1 MQSQNTHRTR
11 LSAHWELTRRY
22 LFTVASALWLGGF
35 TFYSTVVIH
44 TGHRVLG
51 GLLEVGF
58 VTQRV
63 TYWLNLIGVVA
74 LLILFWNVIAMWR
87 GPCINMR
94 WALAV
99 TWLIMAAVQ
108 VSLFVLHSAL
118 DNVLNTHTH
127 QILDRLRFRSLH
139 NTYLTVSTVQ
149 WAAGLLHVWFALAV
163 WRRFDAGRSEAPVQ
177 AGGKNAQHVV

>member
-1 MQSQNTHRTR
+1 MQSQNTPRTG
-11 LSAHWELTRRY
+11 LSAHWELMRRY

-44 TGHRVLG
+44 TGHRVIG

-63 TYWLNLIGVVA
+63 TFWLNLIGVAA
-74 LLILFWNVIAMWR
+74 LLIFLWNVIAMWR
-87 GPCINMR
+87 GPCVNMR

-108 VSLFVLHSAL
+108 VSLFVLHPAL
-118 DNVLNTHTH
+118 DNVLDTHTH
-127 QILDRLRFRSLH
+127 QILDRLCFRSLH

-149 WAAGLLHVWFALAV
+149 WAAGLLHLWFALAV
-163 WRRFDAGRSEAPVQ
+163 WRRFDAGRSGAP
-177 AGGKNAQHVV
+177 